1 MKLKITLFILLFNFC
16 SQILGAQIA
25 VISVPKAVI
34 FSDQKLTTPI
44 GYISYGK
51 KIKVGE
57 VEKRDGTI
65 LPVIVAGR
73 VAYIQVKDIA
83 VLDSLNEGGIN
94 TPKITEHDVEL
105 TFQTDQDKL
114 SENNYFTVSLGQAS
128 AGEAWQEY
136 SSEFG
141 EESTTFSVLALQME
155 HRAPMKTISWGF
167 GLTYFSASN
176 EDLSAKSLA
185 IEANLYYSIFNFK
198 YMSISAFGGLLFSGD
213 FQVSQGDGV
222 QKSNGVLYGYSFG
235 GIARILPYS
244 KLGAFGGLS
253 VRTIKVTE
261 LEPIE
266 TDSGAEISIESLS
279 GVSVFAGLSY
289 KF

>member
-1 MKLKITLFILLFNFC
+1 MKLHLTLIALFLLIS
-16 SQILGAQIA
+16 SQILGAQLA
-25 VISVPKAVI
+25 VVSVPKAVI

-57 VEKRDGTI
+57 VEKKDGTI
-65 LPVIVAGR
+65 LPVVVSGR
-73 VAYIQVKDIA
+73 IAYVQIKDLTIQD
-83 VLDSLNEGGIN
+83 GIIGVN
-94 TPKITEHDVEL
+94 TPKITQHDVEL

-114 SENNYFTVSLGQAS
+114 SENNFFSASLGQAG
-128 AGEAWQEY
+128 AGESWQNY

-141 EESTTFSVLALQME
+141 EESSTFSVISLQME
-155 HRAPMKTISWGF
+155 HRNPAKDTSWGF

-176 EDLSAKSLA
+176 EDISAKSLA
-185 IEANLYYSIFNFK
+185 VEANLFYSLFNFR

-213 FQVSQGDGV
+213 FQVIQAEEE
-222 QKSNGVLYGYSFG
+222 QKANGVLYGYSFG

-244 KLGAFGGLS
+244 KFGAFGGLS
-253 VRTIKVTE
+253 IRKIKVAD

-266 TDSGAEISIESLS
+266 TSSGAEVGIDSLS
-279 GVSVFAGLSY
+279 GVNIFAGISY

>member
-1 MKLKITLFILLFNFC
+1 MKLKITLLTLLYIFC
-16 SQILGAQIA
+16 SQVLGSQVA
-25 VISVPKAVI
+25 VINVPKAVI
-34 FSDQKLTTPI
+34 FSDQKLTTAI

-57 VEKRDGTI
+57 VEKKDGTI
-65 LPVIVAGR
+65 LPVIVSGR
-73 VAYIQVKDIA
+73 VAYIQIKDI
-83 VLDSLNEGGIN
+83 SILNGLYGGIN

-114 SENNYFTVSLGQAS
+114 SENNYFSVSLGQAG

-155 HRAPMKTISWGF
+155 HRAPFREMSWGF

-176 EDLSAKSLA
+176 EDLAAKSLA
-185 IEANLYYSIFNFK
+185 IEANLYYSLFNFR

-213 FQVSQGDGV
+213 FQVTQGGGE

-235 GIARILPYS
+235 GVARILPYS
-244 KLGAFGGLS
+244 KLGAFGGIS
-253 VRTIKVTE
+253 VRNIKVTE
-261 LEPIE
+261 LEVIE
-266 TDSGAEISIESLS
+266 TESGSEISIESLS
-279 GVSVFAGLSY
+279 GVSVFAGISY

>member
-1 MKLKITLFILLFNFC
+1 MKLKIVLSTLLFIFC
-16 SQILGAQIA
+16 SQVLAAQIA
-25 VISVPKAVI
+25 VISVSKAVI
-34 FSDQKLTTPI
+34 FSDQKLTAPI

-57 VEKRDGTI
+57 VEKQDGTI
-65 LPVIVAGR
+65 LPVIVSGR
-73 VAYIQVKDIA
+73 VAYIQIKDIA
-83 VLDSLNEGGIN
+83 LLNDLNQGGIN

-114 SENNYFTVSLGQAS
+114 SENNYFTVSLGQAA

-141 EESTTFSVLALQME
+141 EESTLFSVLALQME
-155 HRAPMKTISWGF
+155 HRAPNKKTSWGF

-176 EDLSAKSLA
+176 EDIAAKSLA
-185 IEANLYYSIFNFK
+185 IEANLYYSIFNYR

-213 FQVSQGDGV
+213 FQVIQGGGE

-244 KLGAFGGLS
+244 KLGAFAGLS
-253 VRTIKVTE
+253 VRSIKVTE

-266 TDSGAEISIESLS
+266 TASGSEISIESLS
-279 GVSVFAGLSY
+279 GVSLFAGISY